1 MFQKR
6 PGPNWQLTCF
16 KKDPVPIGI
25 ATKDRPCGK
34 KGGVK
39 LNKKIVIG
47 IIIAIIIVALAG
59 VGVAVYILNQNKTN
73 PEEIW
78 KSYISKINEQKYEEM
93 YQMLSETSKQQIS
106 QEDFIT
112 RNKNIYEGI
121 EMSDME
127 VQITGVEEEDSKTS
141 KITYNSSMN
150 TEVGKVEFSNI
161 VRLTED
167 KEQGYTINWSS
178 NLIFPQ
184 LNNTDKV
191 RVKTVKSERGE
202 IVDKNG
208 VVLAGEG
215 DISSVGIVPGKLN
228 QESKD
233 ADIEKIASLLGTTST
248 SINNT
253 LSASWVKDDSFVPIK
268 EVSKDATE
276 LKEQLLQI
284 SGIKINTDTAR
295 VYPLG
300 EVAAHLVGYVQNI
313 TAEELEANKGKGYT
327 STSIIGKAGLEKQ
340 YEDRLKGTDGL
351 DIYIE
356 DENGERKAEIAKI
369 DVQNGET
376 IKLTIDSTIQ
386 TKLYNEI
393 KDNQG
398 FFVVMEPQT
407 GALLALVS
415 TPSYNPNDFVLGMS
429 TEKWNSIK
437 DNQANPMLARYLQT
451 YCPGST
457 FKPVTGA
464 VGLTSGSLS
473 ANDTFSYSG
482 LSWKKDGWGEYDI
495 TTLTAY
501 SGPKNLRNAL
511 IYSDNIYFAQAAI
524 KIGATNFKSGL
535 DKIKFG
541 ESIDFPLSLSKS
553 QYSNDGNIRDEKMLA
568 DSGYG
573 QGEILVNPIH
583 MASIYSAFAN
593 NGNMVKP
600 YLEVKEDNSVEYL
613 VEGAFTQEAAN
624 TIKDDLIQVVE
635 QGTATD
641 MKVSGRTIAGK
652 TGTAELKGSKDA
664 KADVLG
670 WFDCFTADNNGNQ
683 LLVISMV
690 ENARDLGGSHYLI
703 SKIKSA
709 LF

>member
-1 MFQKR
+1 M
-6 PGPNWQLTCF
+6 
-16 KKDPVPIGI
+16 
-25 ATKDRPCGK
+25 
-34 KGGVK
+34 
-39 LNKKIVIG
+39 NKKIVIG

-150 TEVGKVEFSNI
+150 IEAGKVEFSNI

-215 DISSVGIVPGKLN
+215 EISSVGIVPGKLN

-313 TAEELEANKGKGYT
+313 TAEELEANKDKGYT

-369 DVQNGET
+369 EVQNGET

-501 SGPKNLRNAL
+501 NGPKNLRNAL

-613 VEGAFTQEAAN
+613 VESAFTQEAAN

-664 KADVLG
+664 EADVLG

>member
-1 MFQKR
+1 M
-6 PGPNWQLTCF
+6 
-16 KKDPVPIGI
+16 
-25 ATKDRPCGK
+25 
-34 KGGVK
+34 
-39 LNKKIVIG
+39 NKKIVIG
-47 IIIAIIIVALAG
+47 IIIAIIIVVLAG

-141 KITYNSSMN
+141 KITYNSTMN
-150 TEVGKVEFSNI
+150 TEAGKVEFSNI

-215 DISSVGIVPGKLN
+215 EISSVGIVPGKLN

-300 EVAAHLVGYVQNI
+300 EAAAHLVGYVQNI
-313 TAEELEANKGKGYT
+313 TAEELEANKDKGYT

-369 DVQNGET
+369 EVQNGET

-415 TPSYNPNDFVLGMS
+415 TPSYNPNKFVLGMS

-437 DNQANPMLARYLQT
+437 DNQAKPMLARYLQT

-501 SGPKNLRNAL
+501 NGPKNLRNAL

-613 VEGAFTQEAAN
+613 VEGAFTQDAAN

-664 KADVLG
+664 EADVLG

>member
-1 MFQKR
+1 M
-6 PGPNWQLTCF
+6 
-16 KKDPVPIGI
+16 
-25 ATKDRPCGK
+25 
-34 KGGVK
+34 
-39 LNKKIVIG
+39 NKKIVIG

-93 YQMLSETSKQQIS
+93 YQMLSESSKQQIS

-150 TEVGKVEFSNI
+150 TEAGKVEFSNI

-215 DISSVGIVPGKLN
+215 EISSVGIVPGKLN

-284 SGIKINTDTAR
+284 SGIKINTDIAR

-369 DVQNGET
+369 EVQNGET

-501 SGPKNLRNAL
+501 NGPKNLRNAL

-583 MASIYSAFAN
+583 MSSIYSAFAN

-664 KADVLG
+664 EADVLG

>member
-1 MFQKR
+1 
-6 PGPNWQLTCF
+6 
-16 KKDPVPIGI
+16 
-25 ATKDRPCGK
+25 
-34 KGGVK
+34 
-39 LNKKIVIG
+39 
-47 IIIAIIIVALAG
+47 
-59 VGVAVYILNQNKTN
+59 
-73 PEEIW
+73 
-78 KSYISKINEQKYEEM
+78 M

-141 KITYNSSMN
+141 KITYNSTMN
-150 TEVGKVEFSNI
+150 TEAGKVEFSNI

-300 EVAAHLVGYVQNI
+300 EAAAHLVGYVQNI
-313 TAEELEANKGKGYT
+313 TAEELEANKDKGYT

-369 DVQNGET
+369 EVQNGET

-437 DNQANPMLARYLQT
+437 DNQAKPMLARYLQT

-501 SGPKNLRNAL
+501 NGPKNLRNAL

-664 KADVLG
+664 EADVLG